1 MSRKMI
7 TALKRISND
16 IKALEKCPLEGIG
29 LVSMGEDP
37 LKFIINMQL
46 MDGPYQGYKLQL
58 LMSMTEDYPIKPPKV
73 QIYPNQAIDSS
84 YHHHIF
90 NDYSSNGFKKFC
102 IDFLDNE
109 FNMDTNAEHTG
120 WNPAYTIS
128 TILLQVQ
135 NFISDPDMH
144 HPPKPEQ
151 VKRLL
156 YSMESYKRTFRVK
169 EGDKI
174 VDITHTWNDPYPK
187 MYFSNEPKNEIKME
201 VDCDID
207 ARRKEA
213 IKENL
218 TCYLLRENYIDNKEI
233 LLGYP
238 IIKSMATYGNN
249 KIELYPIPQL
259 LTYEAYQMQVQS
271 SQSNN
276 DNLINT
282 FYSSNRSSGMKSANN
297 TYFNTWLPIYVDEN
311 HYTKNRD
318 TIINSIKA
326 IKNEF
331 EFKPEMIFDILPI
344 ILNKMIIGMFNGKS
358 KISSAFIVCYFQYV
372 LLFKRLCREYKTE
385 YDAYVDK
392 KIGLITMNDYEVN
405 KKIIP
410 DIGDFLMLTFLSN
423 KDMTT
428 PDMKR
433 MKDVLI
439 QEFLIRQVYWIFHGP
454 DCMWTMRQKVV
465 NASLKVSDDVYLD
478 KFETDPNFKMIHLDI
493 FNKELHHQKIY
504 NQVIN
509 IISNDR
515 DFLRNYRNNW
525 KYAKSMA
532 ESRITQSFKK
542 LYNEVSQWSRNKLRN
557 LIRDNLHFSN
567 FFEEDE
573 GIIRGQ
579 LYDSFQVSDILKGNE
594 QSHGIDDI
602 LKYAYESQKGNPLLL
617 ITFSV
622 LKKLNEEGFMKT
634 LEDDY
639 GIFVKVDSFVDDI
652 KKSLNEVKNYKELYE
667 CIGSELGNGKTEL
680 DLIIESYDMAKQ
692 KKYIREPSMANGNI
706 HNIFGYNNRHGNG
719 YGYGNHNRYNRRW

>member
-1 MSRKMI
+1 
-7 TALKRISND
+7 
-16 IKALEKCPLEGIG
+16 
-29 LVSMGEDP
+29 
-37 LKFIINMQL
+37 
-46 MDGPYQGYKLQL
+46 
-58 LMSMTEDYPIKPPKV
+58 
-73 QIYPNQAIDSS
+73 
-84 YHHHIF
+84 
-90 NDYSSNGFKKFC
+90 
-102 IDFLDNE
+102 
-109 FNMDTNAEHTG
+109 
-120 WNPAYTIS
+120 
-128 TILLQVQ
+128 
-135 NFISDPDMH
+135 
-144 HPPKPEQ
+144 
-151 VKRLL
+151 
-156 YSMESYKRTFRVK
+156 
-169 EGDKI
+169 
-174 VDITHTWNDPYPK
+174 
-187 MYFSNEPKNEIKME
+187 
-201 VDCDID
+201 
-207 ARRKEA
+207 
-213 IKENL
+213 
-218 TCYLLRENYIDNKEI
+218 
-233 LLGYP
+233 
-238 IIKSMATYGNN
+238 
-249 KIELYPIPQL
+249 
-259 LTYEAYQMQVQS
+259 
-271 SQSNN
+271 
-276 DNLINT
+276 
-282 FYSSNRSSGMKSANN
+282 
-297 TYFNTWLPIYVDEN
+297 
-311 HYTKNRD
+311 
-318 TIINSIKA
+318 
-326 IKNEF
+326 
-331 EFKPEMIFDILPI
+331 MIFDILPI

-372 LLFKRLCREYKTE
+372 LLFKRLCREYKAE

-454 DCMWTMRQKVV
+454 DCMMTMRQKVV
-465 NASLKVSDDVYLD
+465 NASLKVSEDVYLD
-478 KFETDPNFKMIHLDI
+478 KFETDPNFKMMHLDI
-493 FNKELHHQKIY
+493 FNKELHHQHIY
-504 NQVIN
+504 SQVIN

-573 GIIRGQ
+573 RRIRSQ

-594 QSHGIDDI
+594 QSHDIDDI

-622 LKKLNEEGFMKT
+622 LKKLNEEGFMKA

-639 GIFVKVDSFVDDI
+639 GIFVKVDSFVDEI
-652 KKSLNEVKNYKELYE
+652 KKSLNAVKNYKELYE
-667 CIGSELGNGKTEL
+667 CIGSGLGNGKTEL

-692 KKYIREPSMANGNI
+692 KKYIREPSRVNE
-706 HNIFGYNNRHGNG
+706 NIFGYNNRHGNG